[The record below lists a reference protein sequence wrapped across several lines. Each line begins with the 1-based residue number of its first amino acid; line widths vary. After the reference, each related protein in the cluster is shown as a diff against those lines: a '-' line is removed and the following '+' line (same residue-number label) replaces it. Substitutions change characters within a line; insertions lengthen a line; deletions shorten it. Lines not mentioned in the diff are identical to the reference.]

1 MRTVIAIDCNLMTF
15 FSNHNLLAVT
25 DKRTDKFKIAIDD
38 TTQDGK
44 SSFTVHEEA
53 FFLKLHLLSL
63 TILQI
68 TTVLNLKM

>member
-1 MRTVIAIDCNLMTF
+1 MAFLN
-15 FSNHNLLAVT
+15 NHNLLAVT

-53 FFLKLHLLSL
+53 CCLKLHLLSL
-63 TILQI
+63 IILQF
-68 TTVLNLKM
+68 TTLLNLKM